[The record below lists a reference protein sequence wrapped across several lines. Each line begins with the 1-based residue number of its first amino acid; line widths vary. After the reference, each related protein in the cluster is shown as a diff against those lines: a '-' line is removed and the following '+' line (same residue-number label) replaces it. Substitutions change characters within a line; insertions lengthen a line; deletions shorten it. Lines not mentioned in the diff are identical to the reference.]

1 MIMKEYLFLGIRFID
16 CSIDKILFKL
26 RYGGLVVVPAA
37 PALVTFDRDKKYHQ
51 ALKDAD
57 IAIFD
62 SGFLCILVRIFHGIK
77 VKKFSGLEFLKNL
90 ISYCSDNAE
99 ETVFLVNTTEDE
111 AYKNKI
117 YLESKN
123 VSIKGDYIAPMYG
136 DNIEDQN
143 LVKLI
148 KENKPKYV
156 IINLG
161 GGVQEVLGSFI
172 KKETENCAY
181 KPIVICTGAAIAFLT
196 GSQAKIPT
204 IIDRIYLG
212 WLARCIY
219 NPKVFVPRY
228 LGGFNLIWLV
238 MKNKIRKIS

>member
-1 MIMKEYLFLGIRFID
+1 MVFF
-16 CSIDKILFKL
+16 
-26 RYGGLVVVPAA
+26 
-37 PALVTFDRDKKYHQ
+37 
-51 ALKDAD
+51 
-57 IAIFD
+57 
-62 SGFLCILVRIFHGIK
+62 CILVRIFHGIK

-90 ISYCSDNAE
+90 ISYCSDKAE
-99 ETVFLVNTTEDE
+99 ETVFLVNPTEEE
-111 AYKNKI
+111 AHKNKI

-136 DNIEDQN
+136 DNIKDQN

-172 KKETENCAY
+172 KKETEGYAY
-181 KPIVICTGAAIAFLT
+181 KPIIICTGAAIAFLT
-196 GSQAKIPT
+196 GSQARIPT

-212 WLARCIY
+212 WLARCIS
-219 NPKVFVPRY
+219 NPRVFVPRY
-228 LGGFNLIWLV
+228 LGGFNLIRLV